1 MEKVLVSACLIGRPV
16 RYDGRS
22 CPQEDQIWQRFLRS
36 VELVAFC
43 PEVEGGLSVPR
54 PAAEIV
60 GSGGGRGVLDRIAT
74 VETADGQDVT
84 AAFLEGARLC
94 LELVRREKIRFAL
107 LKARSPSCGSSEIY
121 DGSFSKTKRSGAG
134 VTAALLRD
142 NGVRV
147 FDEDGLEELLA
158 VLTNS

>member
-1 MEKVLVSACLIGRPV
+1 
-16 RYDGRS
+16 
-22 CPQEDQIWQRFLRS
+22 
-36 VELVAFC
+36 
-43 PEVEGGLSVPR
+43 
-54 PAAEIV
+54 
-60 GSGGGRGVLDRIAT
+60 LDRIAT